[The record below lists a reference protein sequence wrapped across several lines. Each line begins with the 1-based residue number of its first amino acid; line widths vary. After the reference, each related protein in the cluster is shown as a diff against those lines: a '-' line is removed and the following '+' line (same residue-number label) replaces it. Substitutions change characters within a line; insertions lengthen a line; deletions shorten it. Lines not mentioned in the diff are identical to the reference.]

1 MFDSRNHMSIFS
13 NIITL
18 PLSIYRDCI
27 FLISPS
33 TTHRYYVSRECFVS
47 TDDSQSTTAF
57 LHTLNKVLVTNLQCL
72 RII

>member
-33 TTHRYYVSRECFVS
+33 TIYVTGFWKVS
-47 TDDSQSTTAF
+47 HSQPSLPAF
-57 LHTLNKVLVTNLQCL
+57 TLRTLCNTRWGVDY
-72 RII
+72 RIVYIVG